1 MLSQSRLQRQRLQ
14 RCRIYPQVGDKS
26 HWNSRERVL
35 EPEELSFLGG
45 PPTSDT
51 ETREGAKRAAE
62 GASPLT
68 YAWANTSLTL
78 APQCLHSPSN
88 RIKRVVAVF
97 TLACLSLAQNGSSL
111 ISCFKRRHTIEIR
124 NGIIFNFLR
133 GTAAYWYDMFRI
145 AHNECSTLAGV
156 MVSWI

>member
-1 MLSQSRLQRQRLQ
+1 MLSQSRPQRQRLQ
-14 RCRIYPQVGDKS
+14 RCRIYLQVGDKS

-35 EPEELSFLGG
+35 EPEELSFLQA
-45 PPTSDT
+45 TDSDT

-88 RIKRVVAVF
+88 SCGLSFQCWVF
-97 TLACLSLAQNGSSL
+97 TKVKVSNEIHIKIGAYLALQCIFDFS
-111 ISCFKRRHTIEIR
+111 R
-124 NGIIFNFLR
+124 NEVIK
-133 GTAAYWYDMFRI
+133 
-145 AHNECSTLAGV
+145 
-156 MVSWI
+156 